1 MEPSTALESW
11 DTARCRVPSGTRFA
25 LEISAP
31 WKVMTGSLCQALPSL
46 HLSKTMD
53 TTRAAVTPVTTT
65 QLLSLRDR
73 LLATM
78 VAASLNP
85 KATVS
90 NSSSSTSRL
99 RASGALLNLH
109 RAMADRVMVVLQLD
123 TADLGTVD
131 RRNLS
136 TLLTTEVH
144 PHRIISRVAEAGA
157 STRANTATRSFCAVR
172 KWEGVNK
179 LAIGSRIT
187 NWSLGKHGK
196 GWG

>member
-1 MEPSTALESW
+1 
-11 DTARCRVPSGTRFA
+11 
-25 LEISAP
+25 
-31 WKVMTGSLCQALPSL
+31 
-46 HLSKTMD
+46 MD
-53 TTRAAVTPVTTT
+53 TTRAAVTPVITT

-78 VAASLNP
+78 VAAILNP

-90 NSSSSTSRL
+90 NSSSSISRL

-109 RAMADRVMVVLQLD
+109 RAMADRAMVVLQLD
-123 TADLGTVD
+123 TADLGTGDPATVD

-144 PHRIISRVAEAGA
+144 PHRIISRVAAAGA
-157 STRANTATRSFCAVR
+157 STRANTATRSFYAVCI
-172 KWEGVNK
+172 WEGVNK
-179 LAIGSRIT
+179 LTIGSGIT
-187 NWSLGKHGK
+187 DWSLGEHGN